1 MYNFPIDKELFQ
13 DTLGLSCVENLLI
26 YALRSANLA
35 YPCLFY
41 HSHLSLPE
49 IIHEFTVNRSSYAA
63 FCAVERIQNLAVQN
77 GLLEMELLPS
87 LTEDLYS
94 AEDAWLM
101 VMLTPEAM
109 KEKYHTDMWRDDHY
123 ILLGNAEGEKITYF
137 NDTPRDIG
145 TITRDELKRI
155 FGGRVI
161 RMRLTGKPFDRR
173 REDYLKELYHSLQDK
188 SMDVQLDYFD
198 MAVLRDIL
206 GILRILRKRVM
217 KFASLYTDVG
227 EFHTYLDHLDK
238 QYTNLEYRRL
248 RKRVDL
254 QYNEAVFDELLE
266 EDKKWVYLMKEKLT
280 SIMEAFND
288 DQ

>member
-1 MYNFPIDKELFQ
+1 M
-13 DTLGLSCVENLLI
+13 
-26 YALRSANLA
+26 
-35 YPCLFY
+35 
-41 HSHLSLPE
+41 
-49 IIHEFTVNRSSYAA
+49 
-63 FCAVERIQNLAVQN
+63 QN

-87 LTEDLYS
+87 LTDDLYS

-109 KEKYHTDMWRDDHY
+109 REKYHTDMWRDDHY

-161 RMRLTGKPFDRR
+161 RMRLTGEPFDRR
-173 REDYLKELYHSLQDK
+173 RDDYLKELYHSLQDK
-188 SMDVQLDYFD
+188 SVDVQLDYSD

-227 EFHTYLDHLDK
+227 AFHAYLDYLDK
-238 QYTNLEYRRL
+238 QYTVCEYRRL
-248 RKRVDL
+248 RKRVDP
-254 QYNEAVFDELLE
+254 QYSKAFFDELIE
-266 EDKKWVYLMKEKLT
+266 EDEKWIYLMKEKLT
-280 SIMEAFND
+280 NVMEAFD
-288 DQ
+288 HDQ